1 MTEEQESRQ
10 KILDAAFAEFADK
23 GFRGAT
29 IKSIAQRAGLQSPSL
44 IYWYFPTKEDLFQ
57 ATVESRSPFTEAILD
72 PAPFLNRPPDEVLT
86 QLAQNYLN
94 FVSQPEIQKLA
105 RLFLSETG
113 KRPQLADLISRGIME
128 PALAFLKTYLSH
140 QIELGRLRPHDV
152 RSSAR
157 AFVGMLLPQVFSM
170 ILFPR
175 LNADELTNE
184 IHVQNVI
191 NIFLTGL
198 QTKDEGRQN
207 D

>member
-57 ATVESRSPFTEAILD
+57 AIVESRSPFTEAVLD
-72 PAPFLNRPPDEVLT
+72 PTPFLGRPPDEVLT
-86 QLAQNYLN
+86 QLAQSYLH
-94 FVSQPEIQKLA
+94 FMSQPDIQKLI
-105 RLFLSETG
+105 RLFLSEMG
-113 KRPQLADLISRGIME
+113 KRPQLAELVSQGFIE
-128 PALAFLKTYLSH
+128 PTLDFLKTYLSH
-140 QIELGRLRPHDV
+140 QVETGRLRSHDV

-157 AFVGMLLPQVFSM
+157 AFMGMLLPQVFTM

-184 IHVQNVI
+184 IHIQNI
-191 NIFLTGL
+191 IDIFLAGL
-198 QTKDEGRQN
+198 QTRA
-207 D
+207 